1 MLFAFSFL
9 GRNKAI
15 AFFFFFASFYPSIS
29 VYILLDMNTL
39 PRFKLGVTI
48 KFNHRA
54 MCSFIFEVSMF
65 GKCSPVLD
73 VLFFS
78 HNTTSLNCGTIVQLT
93 GTTRSELQWKIF
105 GLDRKFCHQIFH
117 YLWCEIDDVSIFIS
131 TIDSTFEK
139 FIGHLIK

>member
-9 GRNKAI
+9 GRNKAV
-15 AFFFFFASFYPSIS
+15 AFFFFASFYPSIS

-73 VLFFS
+73 VLFFFS
-78 HNTTSLNCGTIVQLT
+78 QYNVLKVRYNSTAYWHNSFRITVKNIRPRQKILSSNLPLSLVRN
-93 GTTRSELQWKIF
+93 R
-105 GLDRKFCHQIFH
+105 
-117 YLWCEIDDVSIFIS
+117 
-131 TIDSTFEK
+131 
-139 FIGHLIK
+139 